1 MGSNRSFHIPLRYH
15 FIKIKE
21 RSRNKMKMHK
31 STIFLLTYCLGI
43 FAVLPATS
51 ESETKQLR
59 TNIKGINKITN
70 DGEKMKQMQKYGVD
84 TATHFL
90 KFFQTAINDVEPSVK
105 EIETA
110 TREFKAGIDSLD
122 LEKFNDTKTFIG
134 HIDEAKN
141 LLLEAKRDFVALTSK
156 VILLCKNIEIS
167 IENWQAEHEKILLKN
182 QFKQLTRLIEET
194 KMKLETFI
202 AKFQNLYSVDPADSS
217 QRFRETIAKALK
229 EGTPEYASWT
239 NLIKGSHDGNS
250 TTKTV
255 GMVIAAIFDCSDQCD
270 GVKTISAWFSSGTT
284 EQDIIKDYKEQIKQI
299 FDNSYGAYDKVG
311 KLQNAA
317 YTGWDK
323 MKKRRKLVNA
333 WMKDADRVKKTIN
346 SLTNDQMSDVVRYQ
360 DTFKEQIKGLK
371 KAAQKAYDSAS
382 PEKPSDQ
389 DRINAEQMFQNSFDR
404 KIRKI

>member
-1 MGSNRSFHIPLRYH
+1 MGSHRSFLIPSTYH
-15 FIKIKE
+15 LVKIKE
-21 RSRNKMKMHK
+21 ISRKKMKMHK

-51 ESETKQLR
+51 ESETKRLR
-59 TNIKGINKITN
+59 REIKGINTITN
-70 DGEKMKQMQKYGVD
+70 DGEKMKQMQKYGVE

-105 EIETA
+105 EIGTA

-167 IENWQAEHEKILLKN
+167 IENWQAEHEKILLKT
-182 QFKQLTRLIEET
+182 QFKHLTRLIEET
-194 KMKLETFI
+194 KKKLETFI
-202 AKFQNLYSVDPADSS
+202 AKFQNLYSVDSNDSS
-217 QRFRETIAKALK
+217 QGFRETIAKALK

-255 GMVIAAIFDCSDQCD
+255 GMVIAAIFDCSGECD
-270 GVKTISAWFSSGTT
+270 GVKTISAWFTSGTT
-284 EQDIIKDYKEQIKQI
+284 EQDKIKDYKEQIKQI
-299 FDNSYGAYDKVG
+299 FDNSYGAYKKLD
-311 KLQNAA
+311 KLQTAA
-317 YTGWDK
+317 YTGWEK
-323 MKKRRKLVNA
+323 MKKRMKLVNA
-333 WMKDADRVKKTIN
+333 WMEEADRVKKTIN

-389 DRINAEQMFQNSFDR
+389 DRIDAEQLFQS
-404 KIRKI
+404 

>member
-1 MGSNRSFHIPLRYH
+1 MGSHRSFLIPLTYH
-15 FIKIKE
+15 LVKIKE
-21 RSRNKMKMHK
+21 ISRKKMKMHK
-31 STIFLLTYCLGI
+31 FTIFLLTYCLGI

-51 ESETKQLR
+51 ESETKRLR
-59 TNIKGINKITN
+59 REIKGINTITN
-70 DGEKMKQMQKYGVD
+70 DGEKMKQMQKYGVE

-90 KFFQTAINDVEPSVK
+90 KFFQTA
-105 EIETA
+105 
-110 TREFKAGIDSLD
+110 IDSLD

-156 VILLCKNIEIS
+156 VIPLCKNIEIG

-182 QFKQLTRLIEET
+182 QFKQLTRLIGEI

-202 AKFQNLYSVDPADSS
+202 AKFQNLYSVDSNDSS
-217 QRFRETIAKALK
+217 QGFRETIAKALK

-239 NLIKGSHDGNS
+239 NLIKGSQDGNS
-250 TTKTV
+250 TTTV

-284 EQDIIKDYKEQIKQI
+284 EQDKIKDYKDQIKQI
-299 FDNSYGAYDKVG
+299 FDNSKGAYDKVG

-317 YTGWDK
+317 ETVLLLTDK
-323 MKKRRKLVNA
+323 EMKLVNA
-333 WMKDADRVKKTIN
+333 WIEESDRVKKTIN
-346 SLTNDQMSDVVRYQ
+346 NLTNNQMSDVVGYQ
-360 DTFKEQIKGLK
+360 DTFKDQIDGLK

-389 DRINAEQMFQNSFDR
+389 DRINADQMLQNLSS
-404 KIRKI
+404 

>member
-51 ESETKQLR
+51 ESETKRLR
-59 TNIKGINKITN
+59 REIKGINTITN
-70 DGEKMKQMQKYGVD
+70 DGEKMKQMQKYGVE

-90 KFFQTAINDVEPSVK
+90 KFFQTAINDVEPSGK

-110 TREFKAGIDSLD
+110 TREFKAGNDSLD

-194 KMKLETFI
+194 KMKLETFM
-202 AKFQNLYSVDPADSS
+202 AKFKNLYSVDENDSS
-217 QRFRETIAKALK
+217 EGFRGTIAKALK

-284 EQDIIKDYKEQIKQI
+284 EEDKIKDYKEQIDQI
-299 FDNSYGAYDKVG
+299 FKNSKGAYDKVG

-317 YTGWDK
+317 ETVLLLTDK
-323 MKKRRKLVNA
+323 EMKLVNA
-333 WMKDADRVKKTIN
+333 WIEESDRVKKTIN
-346 SLTNDQMSDVVRYQ
+346 NLTNNQMSDVVGYQ
-360 DTFKEQIKGLK
+360 DTFKDQVDGLK

-389 DRINAEQMFQNSFDR
+389 DRINAENFLQNL
-404 KIRKI
+404 

>member
-1 MGSNRSFHIPLRYH
+1 MGSHRSFLIPLTYH
-15 FIKIKE
+15 LVKIKE
-21 RSRNKMKMHK
+21 ISRKKMKMHK

-51 ESETKQLR
+51 ESETKRLR
-59 TNIKGINKITN
+59 REIKGINTITN
-70 DGEKMKQMQKYGVD
+70 DGEKMKQMQKYGVE

-105 EIETA
+105 EIGTA

-156 VILLCKNIEIS
+156 VIFSCKNIEIS

-194 KMKLETFI
+194 KMKLETFL
-202 AKFQNLYSVDPADSS
+202 AKFKDLSSVDIYDSS
-217 QRFRETIAKALK
+217 EGFRGNITKALK
-229 EGTPEYASWT
+229 EGTPQYAEWT

-250 TTKTV
+250 TKTV
-255 GMVIAAIFDCSDQCD
+255 GMVIAAIFDCSDRCD
-270 GVKTISAWFSSGTT
+270 GVKTITAWFSSGTT
-284 EQDIIKDYKEQIKQI
+284 EEDTIKDYKEQIDQI
-299 FDNSYGAYDKVG
+299 LKNSKGAYDKLG
-311 KLQNAA
+311 KLEQAA
-317 YTGWDK
+317 FKGWK
-323 MKKRRKLVNA
+323 LMKKQKKLVNA
-333 WMKDADRVKKTIN
+333 WMEEADRVKKTIN
-346 SLTNDQMSDVVRYQ
+346 NLTNDQMSDVVRYQ
-360 DTFKEQIKGLK
+360 ETFKEQIDGLK
-371 KAAQKAYDSAS
+371 RAAQKASDSAS

-389 DRINAEQMFQNSFDR
+389 DRINADQMLQNLSS
-404 KIRKI
+404 

>member
-1 MGSNRSFHIPLRYH
+1 MGSHRSFLIPLTYH
-15 FIKIKE
+15 LVKIKE
-21 RSRNKMKMHK
+21 ISRKKMKMHK

-51 ESETKQLR
+51 ESETKRLR
-59 TNIKGINKITN
+59 REIKGINTITN
-70 DGEKMKQMQKYGVD
+70 DGEKMKQMQKYGVE

-105 EIETA
+105 EIGTA

-156 VILLCKNIEIS
+156 VIFSCKNIEIS
-167 IENWQAEHEKILLKN
+167 IENWQAEHEKILLKT
-182 QFKQLTRLIEET
+182 QFKHLTRLIEET
-194 KMKLETFI
+194 KKKLETFI
-202 AKFQNLYSVDPADSS
+202 AKFQNLYSVDSNDSS
-217 QRFRETIAKALK
+217 QGFRETIAKALK

-239 NLIKGSHDGNS
+239 NLIKGNS
-250 TTKTV
+250 TTTV

-284 EQDIIKDYKEQIKQI
+284 EQDKIKDYKEQIKQI
-299 FDNSYGAYDKVG
+299 FDNSKGAYDKVG

-317 YTGWDK
+317 ETVLLLTDK
-323 MKKRRKLVNA
+323 EMKLVNA
-333 WMKDADRVKKTIN
+333 WIEESDRVKKTIN
-346 SLTNDQMSDVVRYQ
+346 NLTNDQMSDVVGYQ
-360 DTFKEQIKGLK
+360 DTFKDQVDGLK
-371 KAAQKAYDSAS
+371 RAAQKAYDSAS

-389 DRINAEQMFQNSFDR
+389 DRINADQMLQNLSS
-404 KIRKI
+404 

>member
-1 MGSNRSFHIPLRYH
+1 MGHVRATFISHRSLHILLRYH
-15 FIKIKE
+15 FANTKE
-21 RSRNKMKMHK
+21 RSRKKIKMHK

-51 ESETKQLR
+51 ESETKRLR
-59 TNIKGINKITN
+59 REIKGINTITN
-70 DGEKMKQMQKYGVD
+70 DGEKMKQMQKYGVE

-141 LLLEAKRDFVALTSK
+141 LLLEAKRDFVAFTSK

-202 AKFQNLYSVDPADSS
+202 AKFQNLYSVDSNDSS
-217 QRFRETIAKALK
+217 QGFRETIAKALK

-250 TTKTV
+250 TTTV

-299 FDNSYGAYDKVG
+299 FDNSYGAYK
-311 KLQNAA
+311 KLEKLENAA

-333 WMKDADRVKKTIN
+333 WMEEADRVKKTIN

-389 DRINAEQMFQNSFDR
+389 DRINAEQLFQS
-404 KIRKI
+404 

>member
-1 MGSNRSFHIPLRYH
+1 MGSHRSFHIPLRYH

-51 ESETKQLR
+51 ESETKRLR
-59 TNIKGINKITN
+59 REIKGINKITN
-70 DGEKMKQMQKYGVD
+70 DGEKMKQMQKYGVE

-105 EIETA
+105 EIGTA

-156 VILLCKNIEIS
+156 VIYSCKNIEIS

-194 KMKLETFI
+194 KMKLETFL
-202 AKFQNLYSVDPADSS
+202 AKFKDLSSVDLYDSS
-217 QRFRETIAKALK
+217 EGFRGNITKALK
-229 EGTPEYASWT
+229 EGTPQYAEWT
-239 NLIKGSHDGNS
+239 NLIKGSLDGNS
-250 TTKTV
+250 TKTV
-255 GMVIAAIFDCSDQCD
+255 GMVIAAIFDCSDRCD

-284 EQDIIKDYKEQIKQI
+284 EEDTIKDYKEQIDQI
-299 FDNSYGAYDKVG
+299 LKDSKGAYDKLG
-311 KLQNAA
+311 KLEQAA
-317 YTGWDK
+317 FKGWK
-323 MKKRRKLVNA
+323 LMKKQKKIVNA
-333 WMKDADRVKKTIN
+333 WMEEADRVKKTIDN
-346 SLTNDQMSDVVRYQ
+346 LTNDQMSDVVRYQ
-360 DTFKEQIKGLK
+360 DTFKEQIDGLK
-371 KAAQKAYDSAS
+371 KAFQKAYDSAS

-389 DRINAEQMFQNSFDR
+389 DRINADQMLQNLSS
-404 KIRKI
+404 

>member
-1 MGSNRSFHIPLRYH
+1 MGSHRSFHIPLRYH
-15 FIKIKE
+15 LVKIKE
-21 RSRNKMKMHK
+21 RSRKKIKMHK

-43 FAVLPATS
+43 FAVLPAAS
-51 ESETKQLR
+51 ESDTKRLR
-59 TNIKGINKITN
+59 REIKGINAMTN
-70 DGEKMKQMQKYGVD
+70 DGEKMKQMKKYGVE

-105 EIETA
+105 EIGTA

-156 VILLCKNIEIS
+156 VIPLCKNIEIG

-202 AKFQNLYSVDPADSS
+202 AKFQNLYSVDSNDSS
-217 QRFRETIAKALK
+217 QGFRETIAKALK

-239 NLIKGSHDGNS
+239 NLIKGSQDGNS
-250 TTKTV
+250 TTTV

-284 EQDIIKDYKEQIKQI
+284 EQDKIKDYKEQIKQI
-299 FDNSYGAYDKVG
+299 FDNSKGAYDKVE
-311 KLQNAA
+311 KLENAA

-333 WMKDADRVKKTIN
+333 WMEEADRVKKTIN
-346 SLTNDQMSDVVRYQ
+346 SLTNDQMSDVVGYQ
-360 DTFKEQIKGLK
+360 DTFKDQIDGLK
-371 KAAQKAYDSAS
+371 KAAQKANDSAS

-389 DRINAEQMFQNSFDR
+389 DRINAEQMLQNL
-404 KIRKI
+404 

>member
-1 MGSNRSFHIPLRYH
+1 MGISHRSFLIPLTYH
-15 FIKIKE
+15 LVKIKE
-21 RSRNKMKMHK
+21 RSRNKIKMHK

-43 FAVLPATS
+43 FAVLPAAS
-51 ESETKQLR
+51 ESEKNRLTR
-59 TNIKGINKITN
+59 EIKGINKITN
-70 DGEKMKQMQKYGVD
+70 DGEKMKQMQKYGVE

-90 KFFQTAINDVEPSVK
+90 KFFQTAINGVEPSVK

-110 TREFKAGIDSLD
+110 TREFKASIDSLD

-141 LLLEAKRDFVALTSK
+141 LLLEAKREFVAFTSK
-156 VILLCKNIEIS
+156 VIPLCKNIEIS

-194 KMKLETFI
+194 KMKLETFM
-202 AKFQNLYSVDPADSS
+202 AKFKNLYSVDENDSS
-217 QRFRETIAKALK
+217 EGFRGTIAKALK

-239 NLIKGSHDGNS
+239 NLIKGSHDSNS

-299 FDNSYGAYDKVG
+299 FDNSYGAYK
-311 KLQNAA
+311 KLEKLENAA

-333 WMKDADRVKKTIN
+333 WMEEADRVKKTIN
-346 SLTNDQMSDVVRYQ
+346 SLTNDQMTDVVGYQ
-360 DTFKEQIKGLK
+360 ETFKEQIDGLK

-389 DRINAEQMFQNSFDR
+389 DRINAEQMFQNLSS
-404 KIRKI
+404 

>member
-1 MGSNRSFHIPLRYH
+1 MGSHRSFLIPLRYH

-21 RSRNKMKMHK
+21 RSRNKIKMHK

-43 FAVLPATS
+43 FAVLPAAS
-51 ESETKQLR
+51 ESEKNRLTR
-59 TNIKGINKITN
+59 EIKGINTITD
-70 DGEKMKQMQKYGVD
+70 DGEKMKLMQKYGVD

-90 KFFQTAINDVEPSVK
+90 KFFQKAIDDVEPSVK

-182 QFKQLTRLIEET
+182 QFKHLTRLIEET

-202 AKFQNLYSVDPADSS
+202 AKFKDLSSVDSNDSS
-217 QRFRETIAKALK
+217 QGFRETIAKALK

-239 NLIKGSHDGNS
+239 NLIKGSQDGNS
-250 TTKTV
+250 TTTV

-270 GVKTISAWFSSGTT
+270 GVKTISTWFSSGTT
-284 EQDIIKDYKEQIKQI
+284 EQDKIKDYKEQIKQI
-299 FDNSYGAYDKVG
+299 FDNSKGAYDKVG

-317 YTGWDK
+317 ETVLLLTDK
-323 MKKRRKLVNA
+323 EMKLVNA
-333 WMKDADRVKKTIN
+333 WIEESDRVKKTIN
-346 SLTNDQMSDVVRYQ
+346 NLTNDQMSDVVGYQ
-360 DTFKEQIKGLK
+360 DTFKDQIDRLK
-371 KAAQKAYDSAS
+371 RAAQKANDSAS

-389 DRINAEQMFQNSFDR
+389 DRINADQMLQNLFS
-404 KIRKI
+404 

>member
-1 MGSNRSFHIPLRYH
+1 MGSHRSFHTPLRYH

-21 RSRNKMKMHK
+21 RSRKKIKMHK

-43 FAVLPATS
+43 FAVLPAASFTKS
-51 ESETKQLR
+51 EAKQL
-59 TNIKGINKITN
+59 TKKIKGINTLTD
-70 DGEKMKQMQKYGVD
+70 DGEKMKLMQKYGVD

-90 KFFQTAINDVEPSVK
+90 KFFQEAIDDVEPSVK

-122 LEKFNDTKTFIG
+122 LEKFDHTKTFIG

-156 VILLCKNIEIS
+156 VILLCKNVEIS

-202 AKFQNLYSVDPADSS
+202 AKFQNLYSVDSNDSS
-217 QRFRETIAKALK
+217 QGFRETIAKALK

-239 NLIKGSHDGNS
+239 NLIKGSRDGNS
-250 TTKTV
+250 TTTV

-284 EQDIIKDYKEQIKQI
+284 EQDKIKDYKDQIKQI
-299 FDNSYGAYDKVG
+299 FDNSKGAYDKVG

-317 YTGWDK
+317 ETVLLLTDK
-323 MKKRRKLVNA
+323 EMKLVNA
-333 WMKDADRVKKTIN
+333 WIEESDRVKKTIN
-346 SLTNDQMSDVVRYQ
+346 NLTNDQMSDVVGYQ
-360 DTFKEQIKGLK
+360 DTFKDQIDGLK
-371 KAAQKAYDSAS
+371 RAAQKAYDSAS

-389 DRINAEQMFQNSFDR
+389 DRINAENFLQNLQT
-404 KIRKI
+404 

>member
-1 MGSNRSFHIPLRYH
+1 MGSHRSFLIPLTYH
-15 FIKIKE
+15 LVKIKE
-21 RSRNKMKMHK
+21 ISRKKMKMHK
-31 STIFLLTYCLGI
+31 FTIFLLTYCLGI

-51 ESETKQLR
+51 ESETKRLR
-59 TNIKGINKITN
+59 REIKGINTITN
-70 DGEKMKQMQKYGVD
+70 DGEKMKQMQKYGVE

-105 EIETA
+105 EIGTA

-156 VILLCKNIEIS
+156 VILSCKNIEIS
-167 IENWQAEHEKILLKN
+167 IENWQAEHEKILLKT
-182 QFKQLTRLIEET
+182 QFKPLTRLIEET
-194 KMKLETFI
+194 KKKLETFI
-202 AKFQNLYSVDPADSS
+202 AKFQNLYSVDSNDSS
-217 QRFRETIAKALK
+217 QGFRETIAKALK

-239 NLIKGSHDGNS
+239 NLIKGNS
-250 TTKTV
+250 TTTV

-284 EQDIIKDYKEQIKQI
+284 EQDKIKDYKDQIKQI
-299 FDNSYGAYDKVG
+299 FDNSKGAYDKVG

-317 YTGWDK
+317 ETVLLLTDK
-323 MKKRRKLVNA
+323 EMKLVNA
-333 WMKDADRVKKTIN
+333 WIEESDRVKKTIN
-346 SLTNDQMSDVVRYQ
+346 NLTNDQMSDVVGYQ
-360 DTFKEQIKGLK
+360 DTFKDQIDRLK
-371 KAAQKAYDSAS
+371 RAAQKAYDSAS

-389 DRINAEQMFQNSFDR
+389 DKINADQMLQNLSS
-404 KIRKI
+404 

>member
-1 MGSNRSFHIPLRYH
+1 MGISHRSFHIPLRYH

-21 RSRNKMKMHK
+21 RSRKKIKMHK
-31 STIFLLTYCLGI
+31 STLFLLTYCLGI
-43 FAVLPATS
+43 FAVLPAAS
-51 ESETKQLR
+51 ESEKNRLTKK
-59 TNIKGINKITN
+59 IKGINTLTD
-70 DGEKMKQMQKYGVD
+70 DGEKMKLMQKYGVD

-90 KFFQTAINDVEPSVK
+90 KFFQEAIDDVEPSVK
-105 EIETA
+105 EIENA
-110 TREFKAGIDSLD
+110 TRVFKAGIDSLD
-122 LEKFNDTKTFIG
+122 LEKFDHTKTFIRN
-134 HIDEAKN
+134 IDEAKN

-202 AKFQNLYSVDPADSS
+202 AKFQNLYSVDSNDSS
-217 QRFRETIAKALK
+217 QGFRETIAKALN

-250 TTKTV
+250 TTTV

-270 GVKTISAWFSSGTT
+270 GVKTITAWFSSGTT
-284 EQDIIKDYKEQIKQI
+284 EQDKIKDYKEQIKQI
-299 FDNSYGAYDKVG
+299 FDNSKGAYDKVG

-317 YTGWDK
+317 ETVLLLTDK
-323 MKKRRKLVNA
+323 EMKLVNA
-333 WMKDADRVKKTIN
+333 WIEESDRVKKTIN
-346 SLTNDQMSDVVRYQ
+346 NLTNDQTSDVVGYQ
-360 DTFKEQIKGLK
+360 DTFKDQVDGLK
-371 KAAQKAYDSAS
+371 RAAQKAYDSAS

-389 DRINAEQMFQNSFDR
+389 DRINANQMLQNLSS
-404 KIRKI
+404 

>member
-1 MGSNRSFHIPLRYH
+1 MGSHRSFLIPLTYH
-15 FIKIKE
+15 LVKIKE
-21 RSRNKMKMHK
+21 ISRKKMKMHK
-31 STIFLLTYCLGI
+31 FTIFLLTYCLGI

-51 ESETKQLR
+51 ESDTKRLR
-59 TNIKGINKITN
+59 REIKGINSITD
-70 DGEKMKQMQKYGVD
+70 DGEKMKQMQKYGVE

-141 LLLEAKRDFVALTSK
+141 LLLEAKRDFVAFTSK
-156 VILLCKNIEIS
+156 VIPLCKNIEIS

-182 QFKQLTRLIEET
+182 QFKQLTRLIKET
-194 KMKLETFI
+194 KMKLETFM
-202 AKFQNLYSVDPADSS
+202 AKFKNLYSVDENDSS
-217 QRFRETIAKALK
+217 EGFRGTIAKALK
-229 EGTPEYASWT
+229 EGTPEHDSWT
-239 NLIKGSHDGNS
+239 NLIKGSHDSNS

-270 GVKTISAWFSSGTT
+270 GVKTISAWFTSGTT
-284 EQDIIKDYKEQIKQI
+284 EQDKIKDYKEQIKQI
-299 FDNSYGAYDKVG
+299 FDNSYGAYKKLD
-311 KLQNAA
+311 KLQTAA
-317 YTGWDK
+317 YTGWEK
-323 MKKRRKLVNA
+323 MKKRMKLVNA
-333 WMKDADRVKKTIN
+333 WIEESDRVKKTIN

-371 KAAQKAYDSAS
+371 KAAQKANDSAS

-389 DRINAEQMFQNSFDR
+389 DRIDAEQLFQS
-404 KIRKI
+404 

>member
-1 MGSNRSFHIPLRYH
+1 MGISHRSFLIPSTYH
-15 FIKIKE
+15 LVKIKE
-21 RSRNKMKMHK
+21 ISRKKMKMHK

-51 ESETKQLR
+51 ESETKRLR
-59 TNIKGINKITN
+59 REIKGINTITN

-110 TREFKAGIDSLD
+110 TREFKASIDSLD

-156 VILLCKNIEIS
+156 VIPLCKNIEIS

-194 KMKLETFI
+194 KMKLETFL
-202 AKFQNLYSVDPADSS
+202 AKFKDLSSVDLYDSS
-217 QRFRETIAKALK
+217 EGFRGNITKALK
-229 EGTPEYASWT
+229 EGTPQYSEWT

-255 GMVIAAIFDCSDQCD
+255 GMVIAAIFDCSDHCD
-270 GVKTISAWFSSGTT
+270 GVKTISAWFTSGTT
-284 EQDIIKDYKEQIKQI
+284 EQDKIKDYKEQIKQI
-299 FDNSYGAYDKVG
+299 FDNSYGAYKKLD
-311 KLQNAA
+311 KLQTAA
-317 YTGWDK
+317 YTGWEK
-323 MKKRRKLVNA
+323 MKKRMKLVNA
-333 WMKDADRVKKTIN
+333 WMEEADRVKKTIN

-371 KAAQKAYDSAS
+371 KAAQKAHDSAS

-389 DRINAEQMFQNSFDR
+389 DRINAEQLFQS
-404 KIRKI
+404 

>member
-1 MGSNRSFHIPLRYH
+1 MGSHRSFLIPSTYH
-15 FIKIKE
+15 LVKIKE
-21 RSRNKMKMHK
+21 RSRKKMKMHK
-31 STIFLLTYCLGI
+31 FTIFLLTYCLGI

-51 ESETKQLR
+51 ESETKRLR
-59 TNIKGINKITN
+59 REIKGINTITD
-70 DGEKMKQMQKYGVD
+70 DGEKMKLMQKYGVD

-105 EIETA
+105 EIGTA

-156 VILLCKNIEIS
+156 VIFSCKNIEIS
-167 IENWQAEHEKILLKN
+167 IENWQAEREKILLKN

-202 AKFQNLYSVDPADSS
+202 AKFQNLYSVDSNDSS
-217 QRFRETIAKALK
+217 QGFRETIAKALK

-239 NLIKGSHDGNS
+239 NLIKGSQDGNS
-250 TTKTV
+250 TTTV

-284 EQDIIKDYKEQIKQI
+284 EQDKIKDYKEQIKQI
-299 FDNSYGAYDKVG
+299 FDNSKGAYDKVG

-317 YTGWDK
+317 ETVLLLTDK
-323 MKKRRKLVNA
+323 EMKLVNA
-333 WMKDADRVKKTIN
+333 WIEESDRVKKTIN
-346 SLTNDQMSDVVRYQ
+346 NLTNNQMSDVVGYQ
-360 DTFKEQIKGLK
+360 DTFKEQIEGLK

-389 DRINAEQMFQNSFDR
+389 DRINAEQFLQNL
-404 KIRKI
+404 

>member
-1 MGSNRSFHIPLRYH
+1 MGISHRSFHIPLRYH

-21 RSRNKMKMHK
+21 RSRKKIKMHK
-31 STIFLLTYCLGI
+31 STLFLLTYCLGI
-43 FAVLPATS
+43 FAVLPAAS
-51 ESETKQLR
+51 ESEKNRLTKK
-59 TNIKGINKITN
+59 IKGINTLTD
-70 DGEKMKQMQKYGVD
+70 DGEKMKLMQKYGVD

-90 KFFQTAINDVEPSVK
+90 KFFQEAIDDVEPSVK

-122 LEKFNDTKTFIG
+122 LEKFKYTKTFLG

-202 AKFQNLYSVDPADSS
+202 AKFKNLYSVDPNDSS
-217 QRFRETIAKALK
+217 QFFRGSISKALH
-229 EGTPEYASWT
+229 EGTQEYPSWT
-239 NLIKGSHDGNS
+239 NFIKGSHDGNS

-284 EQDIIKDYKEQIKQI
+284 EQDKVKDYKEQIKQI
-299 FDNSYGAYDKVG
+299 FDNSKGAYDKVG

-317 YTGWDK
+317 ETVLLLTDK
-323 MKKRRKLVNA
+323 EMKSVNA
-333 WMKDADRVKKTIN
+333 WIEESDRVKK
-346 SLTNDQMSDVVRYQ
+346 
-360 DTFKEQIKGLK
+360 
-371 KAAQKAYDSAS
+371 
-382 PEKPSDQ
+382 
-389 DRINAEQMFQNSFDR
+389 
-404 KIRKI
+404 

>member
-1 MGSNRSFHIPLRYH
+1 MGSHRSFHIPLRYH
-15 FIKIKE
+15 LVKIKE
-21 RSRNKMKMHK
+21 RSRKKIKMHK

-43 FAVLPATS
+43 FAVLPAASFTKS
-51 ESETKQLR
+51 EAKQL
-59 TNIKGINKITN
+59 TKKIKGINTLTD
-70 DGEKMKQMQKYGVD
+70 DGEKMKLMQKYGVD

-90 KFFQTAINDVEPSVK
+90 NFFQKAINDLGPSVK

-122 LEKFNDTKTFIG
+122 LEKFDHTKTFIG

-194 KMKLETFI
+194 KTKLETFI
-202 AKFQNLYSVDPADSS
+202 AKFKNLYSVNQHDSS
-217 QRFRETIAKALK
+217 EGFRGKINEALN

-255 GMVIAAIFDCSDQCD
+255 GMVIAAIFDCSDTCD

-284 EQDIIKDYKEQIKQI
+284 EEDTIKDYKEQINQI
-299 FDNSYGAYDKVG
+299 FKNSKGAYDKLG
-311 KLQNAA
+311 KLEQAA
-317 YTGWDK
+317 FKGWK
-323 MKKRRKLVNA
+323 LMKKEKKLVNA
-333 WMKDADRVKKTIN
+333 WIEESDRVKKTIN
-346 SLTNDQMSDVVRYQ
+346 SFTNDQMSNVVGYQ
-360 DTFKEQIKGLK
+360 DTFKDQIDGLK
-371 KAAQKAYDSAS
+371 RAAQKAYDSAS

-389 DRINAEQMFQNSFDR
+389 DRINADQMLQNL
-404 KIRKI
+404 

>member
-1 MGSNRSFHIPLRYH
+1 
-15 FIKIKE
+15 
-21 RSRNKMKMHK
+21 MHK

-51 ESETKQLR
+51 ESETKRLR
-59 TNIKGINKITN
+59 REIKGINTITN
-70 DGEKMKQMQKYGVD
+70 DGEKMKQMQKYGVE

-105 EIETA
+105 EIGTA

-156 VILLCKNIEIS
+156 VIYSCKNIEIS

-202 AKFQNLYSVDPADSS
+202 AKFQNLYSVDSNDSS
-217 QRFRETIAKALK
+217 QGFRETIAKALK

-250 TTKTV
+250 TTTV

-284 EQDIIKDYKEQIKQI
+284 EQDKIKDYKEQIKQI
-299 FDNSYGAYDKVG
+299 FDNSYGAYKKLD
-311 KLQNAA
+311 KLQTAA
-317 YTGWDK
+317 YTGWEK
-323 MKKRRKLVNA
+323 MKKRMKLVNA
-333 WMKDADRVKKTIN
+333 WMEEADRVKKTIN

-360 DTFKEQIKGLK
+360 DTFKEQIDGLK
-371 KAAQKAYDSAS
+371 KASQKAYDSAS

-389 DRINAEQMFQNSFDR
+389 DRINAENFLQNLSS
-404 KIRKI
+404 

>member
-1 MGSNRSFHIPLRYH
+1 MGHVRATFISHRSLHIPLRYH
-15 FIKIKE
+15 LVKIKE
-21 RSRNKMKMHK
+21 RSRKKMKMHK

-43 FAVLPATS
+43 FAVLPAAS
-51 ESETKQLR
+51 KSETKRLTTQI
-59 TNIKGINKITN
+59 TGINRLTD
-70 DGEKMKQMQKYGVD
+70 DGEKMKKMQKYGVD

-90 KFFQTAINDVEPSVK
+90 KFFQKAINDVEPSVK

-122 LEKFNDTKTFIG
+122 LEKFKYTKTFLG

-194 KMKLETFI
+194 KMKLETFT
-202 AKFQNLYSVDPADSS
+202 AKFKNLYSVDPADSS
-217 QRFRETIAKALK
+217 QKFRETINKALN
-229 EGTPEYASWT
+229 EGTPEYAAWT
-239 NLIKGSHDGNS
+239 NFIKGSHDGNS
-250 TTKTV
+250 TKTV
-255 GMVIAAIFDCSDQCD
+255 GMVIAAIFDDCSGQCD

-284 EQDIIKDYKEQIKQI
+284 EEDKIKDYKEQIKQI
-299 FDNSYGAYDKVG
+299 FDNSKGAYDKVL
-311 KLQNAA
+311 KLVQAA
-317 YTGWDK
+317 TK
-323 MKKRRKLVNA
+323 VSILMNKEMKLVNA
-333 WMKDADRVKKTIN
+333 WIEESDRVKKTIN
-346 SLTNDQMSDVVRYQ
+346 RFTNDQMSDVVGYQ
-360 DTFKEQIKGLK
+360 ETFKEQIDGLK

-389 DRINAEQMFQNSFDR
+389 DRINAEQMLQNL
-404 KIRKI
+404 

>member
-1 MGSNRSFHIPLRYH
+1 
-15 FIKIKE
+15 
-21 RSRNKMKMHK
+21 MHK

-43 FAVLPATS
+43 FAVLPAAS
-51 ESETKQLR
+51 MTKSKTKRL
-59 TNIKGINKITN
+59 TTGIKGINTLTD

-90 KFFQTAINDVEPSVK
+90 KFFQKAINDVEPSVK

-122 LEKFNDTKTFIG
+122 LEKFDHTKTFIG
-134 HIDEAKN
+134 NIDEAKN

-194 KMKLETFI
+194 KMKLETFN
-202 AKFQNLYSVDPADSS
+202 AKFKDLYSVDPDDSS
-217 QRFRETIAKALK
+217 EGFRGKIAKALK

-239 NLIKGSHDGNS
+239 NFIKGSHDGNS

-270 GVKTISAWFSSGTT
+270 GVKTISAWFISGTT
-284 EQDIIKDYKEQIKQI
+284 EKDTIEEYKEQIKQI
-299 FDNSYGAYDKVG
+299 FKNSKGAYDKVG
-311 KLQNAA
+311 KLEQAA
-317 YTGWDK
+317 YTVLRK
-323 MKKRRKLVNA
+323 MKKEMKLVNA
-333 WMKDADRVKKTIN
+333 WIEESDRVKKTIN
-346 SLTNDQMSDVVRYQ
+346 SFTNDQMLDVVGYQ
-360 DTFKEQIKGLK
+360 ETFKEQIDGLK

-389 DRINAEQMFQNSFDR
+389 DRINAEQMFQNL
-404 KIRKI
+404 

>member
-1 MGSNRSFHIPLRYH
+1 MGSHRSFHIPLTYH

-21 RSRNKMKMHK
+21 RSRKKIKMHK

-51 ESETKQLR
+51 ESETKRLR
-59 TNIKGINKITN
+59 REIKGINSIIN
-70 DGEKMKQMQKYGVD
+70 DGEKMKQMQKYGVE

-90 KFFQTAINDVEPSVK
+90 KFFQKAINDVEPSVK

-122 LEKFNDTKTFIG
+122 LEKFDYTKTFIG

-194 KMKLETFI
+194 KTKLETFL
-202 AKFQNLYSVDPADSS
+202 AKFKNLYSVNQHDSS
-217 QRFRETIAKALK
+217 EGFRGKINEALN
-229 EGTPEYASWT
+229 EGTPEYAEWT
-239 NLIKGSHDGNS
+239 NLIKGSHHGNS

-284 EQDIIKDYKEQIKQI
+284 EQDKIKDYKGQIKQI
-299 FDNSYGAYDKVG
+299 FDNSYGAYK
-311 KLQNAA
+311 KLEKLENAA

-323 MKKRRKLVNA
+323 MNKRMKLVNA
-333 WMKDADRVKKTIN
+333 
-346 SLTNDQMSDVVRYQ
+346 
-360 DTFKEQIKGLK
+360 
-371 KAAQKAYDSAS
+371 
-382 PEKPSDQ
+382 
-389 DRINAEQMFQNSFDR
+389 
-404 KIRKI
+404 